1 MNFNDYCDYKGHL
14 EVWKLF
20 PDGTEELHFEE
31 DNVVC
36 SGMGASLA
44 LAFGASAT
52 SDLRNFQITLF
63 QVGTNGDSPFD
74 YQVSSNARLGAAVAK
89 SAYGDS
95 LETVAQSLVASG
107 IEYRDQAFGI
117 ISNAYID
124 KVTDTKVR
132 WRIILDENTCNSEVL
147 NEIGIFSRNPHQTTI
162 GKSYL
167 CAYRKY
173 NDITKTSDF
182 ILDFRWTI
190 EF

>member
-14 EVWKLF
+14 EIWKVF
-20 PDGTEELHFEE
+20 PDGGEELHFEE

-52 SDLRNFQITLF
+52 SDIRNFQITLF
-63 QVGTNGDSPFD
+63 QLGTEGDSTFN
-74 YQVSSNARLGAAVAK
+74 YQVSSNGRLGAAIART
-89 SAYGDS
+89 AYGDTI
-95 LETVAQSLVASG
+95 ETVEQSLVASG
-107 IEYRDQAFGI
+107 IEHRGEGFGVI
-117 ISNAYID
+117 PNAYID

-132 WRIILDENTCNSEVL
+132 WRIILDENSANSQVL
-147 NEIGIFSRNPHQTTI
+147 NEIGLFSKNPHQTTI

-167 CAYRKY
+167 CAYRKF

>member
-20 PDGTEELHFEE
+20 PDGSEELHYDE

-44 LAFGASAT
+44 LTYGASAT
-52 SDLRNFQITLF
+52 SDIRNFQISLF
-63 QVGTNGDSPFD
+63 QVGTQGDSSFN
-74 YQVSSNARLGAAVAK
+74 YQVSSNGRLGAPVAK
-89 SAYGDS
+89 SAYGTTI
-95 LETVAQSLVASG
+95 ETVEQSLIASG
-107 IEYRDQAFGI
+107 IEYRDEAFGAI
-117 ISNAYID
+117 GNAYID

-167 CAYRKY
+167 CAYRKF

>member
-14 EVWKLF
+14 EVWKVF
-20 PDGTEELHFEE
+20 PDGSEALHFEE
-31 DNVVC
+31 ANVVC

-52 SDLRNFQITLF
+52 SELENFQITLF
-63 QVGTNGDSPFD
+63 QVGTGGATNL
-74 YQVSSNARLGAAVAK
+74 QVSSNGWLGTPLTNAE
-89 SAYGDS
+89 YGGS
-95 LETVAQSLVASG
+95 INTVVQSMIASG
-107 IEYRDQAFGI
+107 IEYRNQAYGVL
-117 ISNAYID
+117 SNAYID
-124 KVTDTKVR
+124 KVSTTKVR
-132 WRIILDENTCNSEVL
+132 WRIILDENTGNSKVL
-147 NEIGIFSRNPHQTTI
+147 NEIGLFSRNPHQTTI

-167 CAYRKY
+167 CAYRKF